1 MDGIKYYEFFKQ
13 QKREEKAAIIIQRA
27 WRRHVDIQVFTYY
40 KNLIMFQRKGDPR
53 ILLKC
58 IIPREAELL
67 DAAAGIHVRF
77 RLGGV
82 TFPPNI
88 YYKIFTHRPI
98 ADICANSPKDYV
110 DQAAKQPLAK
120 HIHNR
125 VEVPKINCSGWYK
138 RIENNG
144 WRPLV
149 QRLLKNMDVINA
161 AEYKNLEFHYSRL
174 RRKEEVEKRHKQR
187 KIEWMRKM
195 YYEGSLRAETKDPA
209 AADLVQRATEG
220 MIYSVEQH
228 GLDGVME
235 WEVDEL
241 LKWTN
246 ALNFEEYTGNWSETG
261 VSNSSCAWKGSQF
274 VAPPSYQCD

>member
-77 RLGGV
+77 RLGG
-82 TFPPNI
+82 
-88 YYKIFTHRPI
+88 
-98 ADICANSPKDYV
+98 
-110 DQAAKQPLAK
+110 
-120 HIHNR
+120 
-125 VEVPKINCSGWYK
+125 
-138 RIENNG
+138 
-144 WRPLV
+144 
-149 QRLLKNMDVINA
+149 LLKNMDVINA